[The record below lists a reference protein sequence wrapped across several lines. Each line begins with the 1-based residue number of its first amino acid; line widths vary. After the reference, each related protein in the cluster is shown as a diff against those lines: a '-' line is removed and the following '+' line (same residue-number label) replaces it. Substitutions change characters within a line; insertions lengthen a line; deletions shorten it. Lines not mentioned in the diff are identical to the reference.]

1 MLPDGSTG
9 WAHFDRG
16 QLVYGFPWDVT
27 DSAQEWKQAPADQ
40 YGDDWDTA
48 NAFDSSQA
56 PSGNSAWESGLRFT
70 GSHPGQEPR
79 YIGYD
84 AAMNEISNEGFPIDA
99 SSMPIPAQCQM
110 IKEPWS
116 NISGDPNYLHGS
128 GWPGGPNGSVSA
140 VPGYA
145 WGGIEGAI
153 KDCYKQF
160 WFTTAADS
168 FVDNPI
174 FSDQNGGL
182 SPTNIENYFEL
193 LTMPEPGVTGSVRFW
208 HYVDGSPYYKTISI
222 PWTVLPNYYVTDL
235 KPFGTS
241 GTTTAQYGEGPYTGS
256 VSFVLEPDPINSS
269 NAGSITYQLWQ
280 MMNLPNTLSSNDY
293 YSAPI
298 GVCVDTQDSFA
309 TITKDSTFQPVPADE
324 NAGGTNE
331 GIVLGGQNGVKPGTY
346 TVTFTWSVPSSGFS
360 GTSMP
365 VGAGIND
372 GYNDFMNQTTDIIPD
387 DITNW
392 YADSSEENLSD
403 NFTIVQV
410 PVTGAPQQ
418 QQSGGNQNSGSGGSS
433 GGSSPGGNSPA
444 NPTGSPGDATLTF
457 NAVNQANIKTMT
469 GQQIGGTLQRG
480 PNIALWTDT
489 VTATLSAPEP
499 PQPAQI
505 PNNGQFVKFNDWAIM
520 DATLNDI
527 PAQNPD
533 YAFGNPV
540 EPVSDLPPMTLTPEG
555 SGPATAT
562 AVTAGFEEN
571 WSEDGIGYTTSGPY
585 GVKDVLTGQMM
596 ATASQSYTL
605 SATYTVAYDYTYEY
619 QELAG
624 YDGNGNPIYQTV
636 DATASGSGGP
646 LTVTQDIWV
655 CGTGAVP
662 LTSAGQNYM
671 VADTLN
677 PQTHP

>member
-1 MLPDGSTG
+1 MGV
-9 WAHFDRG
+9 A
-16 QLVYGFPWDVT
+16 
-27 DSAQEWKQAPADQ
+27 
-40 YGDDWDTA
+40 
-48 NAFDSSQA
+48 
-56 PSGNSAWESGLRFT
+56 
-70 GSHPGQEPR
+70 PGQ
-79 YIGYD
+79 
-84 AAMNEISNEGFPIDA
+84 
-99 SSMPIPAQCQM
+99 
-110 IKEPWS
+110 
-116 NISGDPNYLHGS
+116 
-128 GWPGGPNGSVSA
+128 V
-140 VPGYA
+140 
-145 WGGIEGAI
+145 
-153 KDCYKQF
+153 
-160 WFTTAADS
+160 
-168 FVDNPI
+168 
-174 FSDQNGGL
+174 
-182 SPTNIENYFEL
+182 
-193 LTMPEPGVTGSVRFW
+193 
-208 HYVDGSPYYKTISI
+208 
-222 PWTVLPNYYVTDL
+222 
-235 KPFGTS
+235 
-241 GTTTAQYGEGPYTGS
+241 
-256 VSFVLEPDPINSS
+256 
-269 NAGSITYQLWQ
+269 
-280 MMNLPNTLSSNDY
+280 
-293 YSAPI
+293 
-298 GVCVDTQDSFA
+298 
-309 TITKDSTFQPVPADE
+309 
-324 NAGGTNE
+324 
-331 GIVLGGQNGVKPGTY
+331 
-346 TVTFTWSVPSSGFS
+346 TVTASYTP
-360 GTSMP
+360 P
-365 VGAGIND
+365 VGSALAGTVVLN
-372 GYNDFMNQTTDIIPD
+372 
-387 DITNW
+387 
-392 YADSSEENLSD
+392 
-403 NFTIVQV
+403 VQ
-410 PVTGAPQQ
+410 AQQ
-418 QQSGGNQNSGSGGSS
+418 PPSGGNNPPSN
-433 GGSSPGGNSPA
+433 PVNP
-444 NPTGSPGDATLTF
+444 PTGSPGDATLTF

-499 PQPAQI
+499 PQPTQI